1 MIDFS
6 TQQLSWLIVGSL
18 SIGGTGYLSL
28 TNKVD
33 SIDKQL
39 AVAINS
45 SDNTVKAMD
54 KIEKQLIRIEDKLDG
69 KNRTK

>member
-6 TQQLSWLIVGSL
+6 TTQLSWLVVSLATVGS
-18 SIGGTGYLSL
+18 GGYAALNS
-28 TNKVD
+28 KVD

-54 KIEKQLIRIEDKLDG
+54 KIEKQLFRIEEKLDG
-69 KNRTK
+69 RNRNK

>member
-6 TQQLSWLIVGSL
+6 TTQLSWLVVSLATVG
-18 SIGGTGYLSL
+18 GGGYVTLNS
-28 TNKVD
+28 KVD

-45 SDNTVKAMD
+45 SDNTIKAMD
-54 KIEKQLIRIEDKLDG
+54 KIEKQLVRIEEKIDG
-69 KNRTK
+69 RNMKR